1 MSVYPHEIKAVIF
14 DNDGTIIDTLELYF
28 TIMEEMVNDK
38 FSQDF
43 KLSMNGQSDMDVAK
57 LMVKKYNL
65 PYTWEQYL
73 KVREPLL
80 DEKLPDCPI
89 VKGSAELIRK
99 FHEMGVPMAVATSGM
114 RDGFTKKISKKRD
127 IFDLFDTT
135 VCGDEVTTA
144 KPDPTI
150 YLTAAKKLGN
160 YKPEEVLVFEDA
172 LIGALA
178 AERAGMPCVLLTET
192 IPDIE
197 AGLKKFNLKRPSHVV
212 SSWTDFDFSWF
223 KFAAKK

>member
-1 MSVYPHEIKAVIF
+1 MSVYPHDIKAVIF

-28 TIMEEMVNDK
+28 TIMEDMVHDK

-43 KLSMNGQSDMDVAK
+43 KLSMNGQSDMDVARI
-57 LMVKKYNL
+57 MVNKYNL
-65 PYTWEQYL
+65 PYTWQEYL
-73 KVREPLL
+73 EKRAPIL
-80 DEKLPDCPI
+80 DEKLPDCPF
-89 VKGSAELIRK
+89 VKGSTELIKK
-99 FHEMGVPMAVATSGM
+99 FHELGVPMAVATSGM

-127 IFDLFDTT
+127 IFDLFDVT

-150 YLTAAKKLGN
+150 YLTAAKKLGD
-160 YKPEEVLVFEDA
+160 YKPEEILVFEDA
-172 LIGALA
+172 LIGSLA

-197 AGLKKFNLKRPSHVV
+197 EGLKKFNLKRPVHVLD
-212 SSWTDFDFSWF
+212 SWTSFDFN
-223 KFAAKK
+223 